1 MYTYSQSTGVLK
13 DDDELIY
20 DITGIEY
27 LRNTSSI
34 NLSYNKISDLSPL
47 DMKHISELAE
57 QEGEMAPDV
66 LTGEKWYSSYGQN
79 LYFDFRGNPINKYPE
94 KMAGRLNWS
103 ELDSVNF
110 ELKTNPYILLK
121 EDGTNQKFNGEIE
134 IPLIEKGEERIDIKP
149 DSCHI
154 VENNILG
161 STLKTYTKEK
171 IVLNDL
177 THSGE
182 VKIEFSGAD
191 DSQLKGY
198 KVDTFDMSEVI
209 SSPLNSL
216 IKQPIR
222 IYTPVTLT
230 SLPTDVVISLKVL
243 DSSKDSIGLKG
254 AVFHL
259 FSADLVDGK
268 YVPQKL
274 YNQTDYITDENGKVM
289 IQEKLPAGYYCL
301 VQKKTEENYLLE
313 KNSYG
318 FHIENT
324 VSLTGGTPEFVTS
337 QGKEVKST
345 PNVTYID
352 RYSPNVSLT
361 ENSADKMTIKKVKL
375 TYFDR
380 NLQDYKDIE
389 FVEDA
394 LQKTADWLNTNKGD
408 ENTLGLID
416 GSVSIQVEYQMNTE
430 IEVTNERLGGLVI
443 TNTVSD
449 NGVNKNHKFPF
460 TLTLDDTSINGVY
473 GELNFVNGI
482 AVFEL
487 ANGESVTI
495 KGLPKNIGY
504 SVVENDTFGYTVTS
518 ENAKGKITN
527 EMGMVV
533 FHNHIKNT
541 EDKPSLPEHNQPD
554 TVVKPIESTK
564 PTKPNKSHN
573 SIPKTEDRT
582 LIYLWTTLIIIS
594 SGLIAVLFE
603 KRKI

>member
-149 DSCHI
+149 DSCNI

-564 PTKPNKSHN
+564 PNKSHN